1 MNGLLVLDKP
11 AGLTSHDVVAI
22 VRRATGEKSI
32 GHLGTLDPM
41 ATGVLPLLL
50 GKYTRLA
57 QFFGQAEKLYRGTIR
72 FGYAT
77 DTFDAEGTAA
87 GPAQALTM
95 SLEELRVLALRFDG
109 EMDQMPP
116 IFSAKKIN
124 GVPAHKLA
132 RAGAEVP
139 VKPARIR
146 IHSFVL
152 TGIASDGMSQRDAGG
167 ELVAD
172 LAEFTMHV
180 SAGGYVR
187 SVAHEL
193 GQAAG
198 CGAHLASLQRVQAGP
213 FSLEHSVTVDQLKS
227 LSGDGS
233 GAEIERLLPHP
244 RTLLPEMPAVTVD
257 DRIAGRIR
265 NGMQVNLPEFSNAPL
280 IKVFTGPSD
289 LLAVARRVAGT
300 LSQPIVV
307 LG

>member
-11 AGLTSHDVVAI
+11 AGMTSHDVVAI

-50 GKYTRLA
+50 GRYTRLA
-57 QFFGQAEKLYRGTIR
+57 QFFGQAEKRYRGAIR
-72 FGYAT
+72 FGWAT
-77 DTFDAEGTAA
+77 DSFDAEGVATGAA
-87 GPAQALTM
+87 RPLGM
-95 SLEELRVLALRFDG
+95 GLEELRVLARRFHG

-146 IHSFVL
+146 IHGFEL
-152 TGIASDGMSQRDAGG
+152 TGMTSDACSQRGVDG
-167 ELVAD
+167 EPVKDLV
-172 LAEFTMHV
+172 EFTMHV

-193 GQAAG
+193 GQDAG

-213 FSLEHSVTVDQLKS
+213 FTLAQGVTMEQMKG
-227 LSGDGS
+227 LSGDGA
-233 GAEIERLLPHP
+233 GIERLLPHP

-257 DRIAGRIR
+257 ERIAGRIR

-280 IKVFTGPSD
+280 IRVFTSQTE
-289 LLAVARRVAGT
+289 LLAIARRVAGT
-300 LSQPIVV
+300 LAQPTVV

>member
-11 AGLTSHDVVAI
+11 SGVTSHDVVAI

-57 QFFGQAEKLYRGTIR
+57 QFFGQADKDYTGHIR
-72 FGYAT
+72 FGFAT

-87 GPAQALTM
+87 TDLLPLTQ
-95 SLEELRVLALRFDG
+95 SLEELRALARHFHG
-109 EMDQMPP
+109 EMDQLPP

-124 GVPAHKLA
+124 GVAAHKLA

-139 VKPARIR
+139 VKAARIT
-146 IHSFVL
+146 IHNFAL
-152 TGIASDGMSQRDAGG
+152 TSLEGDTAA
-167 ELVAD
+167 
-172 LAEFTMHV
+172 FTMSV

-193 GQAAG
+193 GELAG
-198 CGAHLASLQRVQAGP
+198 CGAHLSSLRRTRAGA
-213 FSLEHSVTVDQLKS
+213 FSLAQAITLEQLKS
-227 LSGDGS
+227 SS
-233 GAEIERLLPHP
+233 VAELEALLPHP
-244 RTLLPEMPAVTVD
+244 RTLLPEMPCVTVD
-257 DRIAGRIR
+257 DQLAGRLR
-265 NGMQVNLPEFSNAPL
+265 NGMQVNLPDFSQAPL
-280 IKVFTGPSD
+280 VKVFTAPTE
-289 LLAVARRVAGT
+289 LLAIGRRVAGT
-300 LSQPIVV
+300 LIQPVVV